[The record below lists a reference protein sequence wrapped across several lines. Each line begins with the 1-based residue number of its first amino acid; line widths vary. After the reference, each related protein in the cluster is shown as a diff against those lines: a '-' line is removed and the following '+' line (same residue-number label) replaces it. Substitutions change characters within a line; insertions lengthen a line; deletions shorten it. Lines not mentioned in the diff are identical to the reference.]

1 MKHPV
6 GTGCYWDVHELVC
19 PDREIAI
26 PLPRWEWAEI
36 DGSRLVWAE
45 GGALKSGTV
54 DESGLRNAKLLADFN
69 AMQFEAIAAPY

>member
-1 MKHPV
+1 MFVLTEK
-6 GTGCYWDVHELVC
+6 
-19 PDREIAI
+19 IAI